1 MNLLEDLKSMLD
13 DSGIFTG
20 YAHSYFGIND
30 DNTTFKEADNWT
42 AFKVEGGGSIDP
54 IYGEPNIRLWIGG
67 TRSGQKDRYDN
78 ANSIIDYM
86 NANPKS
92 GAIIHILVQSDIRG
106 AFSLEGDRSYFQI
119 DLRLTQSRG

>member
-1 MNLLEDLKSMLD
+1 MSLLD
-13 DSGIFTG
+13 DLETLVYSSGLFAG
-20 YAHSYFGIND
+20 YEHSAFGIND
-30 DNTTFKEADNWT
+30 GSSSFRDADNWT
-42 AFKVEGGGSIDP
+42 AFKVEGGGAIDP

-67 TRSGQKDRYDN
+67 SRSGQKDRYDK
-78 ANSIIDYM
+78 ANSIIDFL